1 MNIKEILA
9 NTPRLRA
16 WADIGPVQRAE
27 LEQFAHAVL
36 EQKAQAITA
45 DGVLVA
51 ADTEVWIFDGIGSI
65 KPTSVR
71 STEALTN
78 YYLFGNI
85 PVAHSFS
92 TREAADAYR
101 KQNASQEKK

>member
-27 LEQFAHAVL
+27 LEHFAHAVL
-36 EQKAQAITA
+36 EQKAQAITS